1 VLSPVSPEEYN
12 KVFEGTPVTLAM
24 TKDLFTIHP
33 DAPVQ
38 QAVNIMTGKK
48 ISSVLVTES
57 DGKLLGIITVSD
69 LLALLEKLLNAAPG
83 R

>member
-1 VLSPVSPEEYN
+1 
-12 KVFEGTPVTLAM
+12 
-24 TKDLFTIHP
+24 
-33 DAPVQ
+33 
-38 QAVNIMTGKK
+38 MTGKK